1 MAARALSATLLVLA
15 AMVLGPGSAGA
26 AAPPQV
32 DSSWVTEVTAS
43 GVSLRALINPEGTAT
58 RYRFEYLSEAAYDA
72 NLKAGGDGF
81 AGAATIPTGSE
92 AVVGSGTVPVQ
103 VSQHVGGL
111 TPLTP
116 YRYRV
121 RAINALGTTF
131 GPDHG
136 FTTQATSQVFSLLD
150 DRGWE
155 MVSPV
160 DKNGGAIGSVGT
172 MAPRVFQAAADG
184 GSVTYGSASS
194 FGVPA
199 GAPPGSQYLSRR
211 GGSGWTSANISL
223 PLLSGSFGDD
233 PTITPY
239 QVFAPD
245 LSSALVL
252 NGRRCRGEES
262 ECAVANPP
270 LPGSGAP
277 AGFVDYYRRDAEGG
291 FAALLTE
298 AELGPP
304 IDPES
309 FQLTLAA
316 TSPDLR
322 HVVLSTCTALTP
334 DATEV
339 TTGPGSCDPAEPNLY
354 EWSAA
359 GLELVN
365 VLPGETQGD
374 PGAEVAAQGLSISAD
389 GSRVYWVDRDTGGL
403 YLHVRGEGSIP
414 VDDDVGGGGAFETA
428 GADGSIAYFSKAGH
442 LYRFDLSTEAA
453 TDLTPGGGLEG
464 VLGAS
469 ADGSYVYYEDGGGIR
484 QWHAGTSQPVA
495 AAGDPSNYPPTTGTA
510 RVSGDGEHLLFLSSA
525 SLTGYDNA
533 GMAEVFLF
541 GPPPGGGAAKL
552 VCVSCNPTGERPLGS
567 SSIPGAVANGS
578 GPDAIAVYKPRALS
592 ANGNRVFFD
601 TEDALVVQDTNFAP
615 DAYEWEA
622 NGVGTCA
629 EARGCV
635 GLIGSGRSEEGSSF
649 VDASASGSDAFFLTD
664 ASLAAAD
671 PGLVDLYDARV
682 GGGLPIPSPPLP
694 CNGDACQP
702 LPVAPDDPT
711 PGTLVPNP
719 GNPVP
724 VAKKK
729 PKHQKKKHRKKR
741 HKKRRDR

>member
-1 MAARALSATLLVLA
+1 MA
-15 AMVLGPGSAGA
+15 LGPGSAGA

-43 GVSLRALINPEGTAT
+43 GVSLRALIDPEGAAT
-58 RYRFEYLSEAAYDA
+58 RYRFEYLTEVAYGA

-81 AGAATIPTGSE
+81 AGASTIPIGSE

-103 VSQHVGGL
+103 VSQHAGGL
-111 TPLTP
+111 VPLTP

-121 RAINALGTTF
+121 RAVSAQGTTF
-131 GPDHG
+131 GPEHS

-150 DRGWE
+150 SRGWE

-160 DKNGGAIGSVGT
+160 DKNGGAIESVGT
-172 MAPRVFQAAADG
+172 AAPRVFQAAADG
-184 GSVTYGSASS
+184 GSVTYGSAFS

-223 PLLSGSFGDD
+223 PLLSGSFGDE

-239 QVFAPD
+239 QLFAPD

-277 AGFVDYYRRDAEGG
+277 AGFVDYYRRDATGS
-291 FAALLTE
+291 FRALLSE
-298 AELGPP
+298 ADLDSSPVSAT
-304 IDPES
+304 S
-309 FQLTLAA
+309 FEVTLAA
-316 TSPDLR
+316 ASTDLE
-322 HVVLSTCTALTP
+322 HAVLSTCAALTP
-334 DATEV
+334 AATEV
-339 TTGPGSCDPAEPNLY
+339 ATGPDSCDPALPNLY

-374 PGAEVAAQGLSISAD
+374 PGAEIAAQGLSISAD
-389 GSRVYWVDRDTGGL
+389 GSRVYWVDRDTGAL
-403 YLHVRGEGSIP
+403 YLHVRGEGSIA
-414 VDDDVGGGGAFETA
+414 VDGSVGGGGAFETA
-428 GADGSIAYFSKAGH
+428 GAGGSIAYFSKAGH
-442 LYRFDLSTEAA
+442 LYRFDLATEAA
-453 TDLTPGGGLEG
+453 TDLTPAGGLAG

-510 RVSGDGEHLLFLSSA
+510 RVSGDGKHLLFLSSA

-533 GMAEVFLF
+533 GKAEVFLF
-541 GPPPGGGAAKL
+541 GPPPDGSAAKL

-567 SSIPGAVANGS
+567 SSIPGAVANGT
-578 GPDAIAVYKPRALS
+578 GPDAIAVYKPRSLS

-601 TEDALVVQDTNFAP
+601 TEDALVVQDTNFAT

-622 NGVGTCA
+622 KGVGNCA

-682 GGGLPIPSPPLP
+682 GGGFPIPSPPLP
-694 CNGDACQP
+694 CNGDACQL
-702 LPVAPDDPT
+702 LPTAPDDPT
-711 PGTLVPNP
+711 PGTLVPNS
-719 GNPVP
+719 GNPAH

-729 PKHQKKKHRKKR
+729 PKRHKKKHRKKR
-741 HKKRRDR
+741 RHR

>member
-1 MAARALSATLLVLA
+1 MA
-15 AMVLGPGSAGA
+15 LGPGSAGA

-43 GVSLRALINPEGTAT
+43 GVSLRALINPEGAAT
-58 RYRFEYLSEAAYDA
+58 RYRFEYLTEAAYGA
-72 NLKAGGDGF
+72 NLKADGDGF
-81 AGAATIPTGSE
+81 AGAATIPAGGE

-121 RAINALGTTF
+121 RAINAEGTTF
-131 GPDHG
+131 GPEHG

-150 DRGWE
+150 GRGWE

-160 DKNGGAIGSVGT
+160 DKNGGAIESVGT
-172 MAPRVFQAAADG
+172 AAPRVFQAAVDG
-184 GSVTYGSASS
+184 GSVTYGSAFS

-211 GGSGWTSANISL
+211 GGSGWTSTNISL

-239 QVFAPD
+239 QLFAPD

-252 NGRRCRGEES
+252 NGRRCRGEEG

-277 AGFVDYYRRDAEGG
+277 AGFVNYYRRDATGG
-291 FAALLTE
+291 FSALLTE
-298 AELGPP
+298 ADLAPSP
-304 IDPES
+304 VSAAS
-309 FQLTLAA
+309 FEVTLAA
-316 TSPDLR
+316 ASTDLE
-322 HVVLSTCTALTP
+322 HAVLSTCAALTP
-334 DATEV
+334 TATEV
-339 TTGPGSCDPAEPNLY
+339 TTGPDSCDPAEPNLY
-354 EWSAA
+354 ERSAA

-365 VLPGETQGD
+365 VLPGETQSD
-374 PGAEVAAQGLSISAD
+374 PGAEIAAQGLSISAD

-403 YLHVRGEGSIP
+403 YLHVRGEGSIA
-414 VDDDVGGGGAFETA
+414 VDDGVGGGGVFETA
-428 GADGSIAYFSKAGH
+428 SAGGSIAYFSKAGH
-442 LYRFDLSTEAA
+442 LYRFDLATEAA

-469 ADGSYVYYEDGGGIR
+469 ADGSYVYYEDGSGIR

-495 AAGDPSNYPPTTGTA
+495 AAGDPSNYPATTGTA
-510 RVSGDGEHLLFLSSA
+510 RVSGDGKHLLFLSSA

-533 GMAEVFLF
+533 GKAEVFLF
-541 GPPPGGGAAKL
+541 GLPPGGSGAKL
-552 VCVSCNPTGERPLGS
+552 VCVSCNPTGERPLGR
-567 SSIPGAVANGS
+567 SSIPGAVANGT

-601 TEDALVVQDTNFAP
+601 TADALVVQDTNFAT

-622 NGVGTCA
+622 NGVGNCA
-629 EARGCV
+629 EVRGCI

-649 VDASASGSDAFFLTD
+649 VDASASGGDAFFLTD
-664 ASLAAAD
+664 ASLVAAD
-671 PGLVDLYDARV
+671 PGLVDLYDARE
-682 GGGLPIPSPPLP
+682 GGGFPVPSPPLP

-702 LPVAPDDPT
+702 LPVAPEDPT
-711 PGTLVPNP
+711 PGTLVPNS

-729 PKHQKKKHRKKR
+729 QKRHKKKHRKRRR
-741 HKKRRDR
+741 HR